1 MVAQWREESIE
12 THSLAHFE
20 RVNLTVCD
28 LFINLKNKFKK
39 KHLNV
44 LDASQAQN
52 KQNYCYWKQMQHRD
66 AEVFMYKFFFF
77 KQIALL
83 VTLLAILGS
92 RRSYSS
98 HFYKWGIKAQRVCV
112 SSPGLHS
119 M

>member
-1 MVAQWREESIE
+1 MFL
-12 THSLAHFE
+12 THPKHK
-20 RVNLTVCD
+20 
-28 LFINLKNKFKK
+28 INKTTAIGSKCSTEMRKCLCIN
-39 KHLNV
+39 
-44 LDASQAQN
+44 
-52 KQNYCYWKQMQHRD
+52 
-66 AEVFMYKFFFF
+66 FFF